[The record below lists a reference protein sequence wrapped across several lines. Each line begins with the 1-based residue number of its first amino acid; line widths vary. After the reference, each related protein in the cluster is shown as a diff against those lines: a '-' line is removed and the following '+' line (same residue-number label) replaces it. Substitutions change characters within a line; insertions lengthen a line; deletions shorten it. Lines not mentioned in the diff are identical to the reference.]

1 MPFKKLLNNPL
12 NVFRVPEAI
21 PEHYTNKFTYDELVN
36 VESDYGR
43 TLFGPIP
50 EGHQRE
56 FFEHRKNIW
65 IWHESWTD
73 LSGQLID
80 QTIRYEVRPA
90 GVYKKVAGQSYQKIE
105 GKELENFVNAAKM
118 YLKLVKTNLYN
129 QFYVTMGL

>member
-1 MPFKKLLNNPL
+1 MSAKKLLINPFAVL
-12 NVFRVPEAI
+12 MPLASI
-21 PEHYTNKFTYDELVN
+21 PKHYSNRFTYDELVN
-36 VESDYGR
+36 VESGYGR

-56 FFEHRKNIW
+56 FFEHRKNVW

-73 LSGQLID
+73 ISGQLID

-90 GVYKKVAGQSYQKIE
+90 GVYKKISGQTYQKIE
-105 GKELENFVNAAKM
+105 GKELDNFVSAAKM

-129 QFYVTMGL
+129 

>member
-1 MPFKKLLNNPL
+1 MPFKKLLSPF
-12 NVFRVPEAI
+12 NVLMPEAPI
-21 PEHYTNKFTYDELVN
+21 PRHYSNKFTYDELVN
-36 VESDYGR
+36 AESGYGR

-73 LSGQLID
+73 ISGQLID

-90 GVYKKVAGQSYQKIE
+90 GIYKKVAGQNYQKIE
-105 GKELENFVNAAKM
+105 GKELENFVSAAKM
-118 YLKLVKTNLYN
+118 YYKLVKTNLYN
-129 QFYVTMGL
+129 

>member
-1 MPFKKLLNNPL
+1 MSLKELLTSPF
-12 NVFRVPEAI
+12 NVLVSKEVI
-21 PEHYTNKFTYDELVN
+21 PRHYTNKFTYDELVN

-56 FFEHRKNIW
+56 FFEHRKNVW

-90 GVYKKVAGQSYQKIE
+90 GVYKKIAGQNYQKIE
-105 GKELENFVNAAKM
+105 GKELDNFVYAAKM

-129 QFYVTMGL
+129 

>member
-1 MPFKKLLNNPL
+1 MSFKKLLINNPL
-12 NVFRVPEAI
+12 NVLMSTNTAARQ
-21 PEHYTNKFTYDELVN
+21 YTSKFTYDELVN
-36 VESDYGR
+36 VESGYGR

-73 LSGQLID
+73 LSGQVFD

-90 GVYKKVAGQSYQKIE
+90 GVYKKVAGQNYEKIE
-105 GKELENFVNAAKM
+105 GRELDNFVNAAKM
-118 YLKLVKTNLYN
+118 YLKLVKQNLYN
-129 QFYVTMGL
+129 

>member
-1 MPFKKLLNNPL
+1 MSFKKLLINNPL
-12 NVFRVPEAI
+12 NVLASTNTTARQ
-21 PEHYTNKFTYDELVN
+21 YTSKFTYDELVN
-36 VESDYGR
+36 VESGYGR

-73 LSGQLID
+73 LSGQIFD

-90 GVYKKVAGQSYQKIE
+90 GVYKKVAGQNYEKIE
-105 GKELENFVNAAKM
+105 GKELDNFVNAAKM
-118 YLKLVKTNLYN
+118 YYKLVKQNLYN
-129 QFYVTMGL
+129 